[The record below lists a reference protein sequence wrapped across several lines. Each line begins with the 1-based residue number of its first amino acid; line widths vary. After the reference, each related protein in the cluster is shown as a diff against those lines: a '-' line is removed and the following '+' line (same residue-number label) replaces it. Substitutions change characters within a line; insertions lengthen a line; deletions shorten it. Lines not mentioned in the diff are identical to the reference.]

1 MSTIN
6 NLQAIIANVQ
16 ESLTSDNLQEAIA
29 KEVRQGYYYYGDIRY
44 FVNEEEMRKE
54 FPELTNSYEVEGSL
68 DFEVEEEHDEDYNKV
83 TYARLVLRSFSDECG
98 GEDVALLSVVELETT
113 LICKD

>member
-16 ESLTSDNLQEAIA
+16 ESLTSDNLQEVIA
-29 KEVRQGYYYYGDIRY
+29 REVRQGDYYLGDVRY
-44 FVNEEEMRKE
+44 FVNEDEMRAA
-54 FPELTNSYEVEGSL
+54 FPELTDSYETEGSL

-83 TYARLVLRSFSDECG
+83 TYARLVLRSSSDGCG